1 MNVVKKLIDHED
13 IGQSALFPVGV
24 SLSRDEFSKLA
35 TGEILSAEIRQ
46 GRNAR
51 FMAKYWATAE
61 LTADFSSIYD
71 NKDKVHLYNCLKV
84 GWVDTMIIDSKV
96 VMSPRSISF
105 GKCSEKDFSE
115 FYEKAVVIM
124 AELLQC
130 DVKDLEENYN
140 KYL

>member
-51 FMAKYWATAE
+51 FMAKYWAMAQ
-61 LTADFSSIYD
+61 LTADNSSTYD
-71 NKDKVHLYNCLKV
+71 TKDKIHVYVCVKA
-84 GWVDTMIIDSKV
+84 GWVDTMIINGKV
-96 VMSPRSISF
+96 IMSPRSISF
-105 GKCSEKDFSE
+105 GKCSEKEFSD

-124 AELLQC
+124 ADLLQC
-130 DVKDLEENYN
+130 SVSDLEKNYH